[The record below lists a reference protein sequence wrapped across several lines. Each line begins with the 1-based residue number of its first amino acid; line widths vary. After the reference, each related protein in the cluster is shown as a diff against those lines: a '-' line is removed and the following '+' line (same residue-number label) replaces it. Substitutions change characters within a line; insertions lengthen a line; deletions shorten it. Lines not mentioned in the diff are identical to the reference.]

1 MTSLYPYR
9 LSKFEP
15 EPILSEGVGIH
26 PEDCAGS
33 ARLPILREDRPGS
46 LPANPMRILER
57 YVLREHLFPFLI
69 GFSIVVFLLTLD
81 FLFDLVDLA
90 IGKGVS
96 LGIVLELFVLSLG
109 YMVALAFPCAVLI
122 ASLAAFGRLSQDNEI
137 SAMRSTGV
145 NLARI
150 IGAPLGAAAV
160 LAGLLILF
168 NNQVLP
174 ESNHALA
181 SLMSD
186 VSRKRPTAQI
196 TEGVFIDAFEGYNI
210 FVEKVN
216 SRTNEIRGVKIYQL
230 STTARPTTIL
240 AEWGKILNTPDGRV
254 MTLELHDGEI
264 HEVPPNDDER
274 TYRRLMFKT
283 HLINIRSPGTD
294 LERRNK
300 SARGDREM
308 NLGMMQEA
316 IRQVRHDLGEAK
328 VARSQILESAGYDSY
343 DDFVRAAVPHS
354 APRGIQAW
362 LRNALRALGSVGVI
376 ATGLPDRSHD
386 GAGTTIRVIAPVTMD
401 LIQMR
406 QLEIDGLERRANS
419 LEVEVQKKFSI
430 PAACLVFVLVG
441 APLGMRARK
450 SGMSVAFLSIL
461 FFVFYYLCL
470 AGGEELA
477 DRRILA
483 PWFAMWAPNIVIGA
497 IGAFLTLQ
505 AAEVIRRPKRRR
517 ARRPHAPA
525 TPA

>member
-1 MTSLYPYR
+1 
-9 LSKFEP
+9 
-15 EPILSEGVGIH
+15 
-26 PEDCAGS
+26 
-33 ARLPILREDRPGS
+33 
-46 LPANPMRILER
+46 MRILER

-96 LGIVLELFVLSLG
+96 FAIVLELFVLSLG

-137 SAMRSTGV
+137 AAMRSTGV

-160 LAGLLILF
+160 LAGLLVLF
-168 NNQVLP
+168 NNEVLP

-196 TEGVFIDAFEGYNI
+196 SEGVFIDAFDGYNI

-216 SRTNEIRGVKIYQL
+216 NRTNEIRGVKIYQL
-230 STTARPTTIL
+230 NSEARPTTIL
-240 AEWGKILNTPDGRV
+240 AEWGKIHNTPDGRV

-264 HEVPPNDDER
+264 HEVPPNEAER

-283 HLINIRSPGTD
+283 HLINIRTPGTD
-294 LERRNK
+294 LESRDK
-300 SARGDREM
+300 TARGDREM
-308 NLGMMQEA
+308 DLGTMREA
-316 IRQVRHDLGEAK
+316 IRVVRRD
-328 VARSQILESAGYDSY
+328 LESAKKARDQILKGSGYDSY
-343 DDFVRAAVPHS
+343 EEFVRAAVPNPP
-354 APRGIQAW
+354 PRGVQAW
-362 LRNALRALGSVGVI
+362 LRNALRALGSVGVV
-376 ATGLPDRSHD
+376 ATGLPERQRLGGGSRSV
-386 GAGTTIRVIAPVTMD
+386 RVIEPSVMD

-406 QLEIDGLERRANS
+406 QLEIDSLERRANS

-450 SGMSVAFLSIL
+450 SGIAVAFLSIL

-477 DRRILA
+477 DRRILV
-483 PWFAMWAPNIVIGA
+483 PWFAMWAPNLVIGA
-497 IGAFLTLQ
+497 IGGFLTLQ
-505 AAEVIRRPKRRR
+505 AAEVIQRRPRRR
-517 ARRPHAPA
+517 RPRRRPGVPIAS
-525 TPA
+525 T